1 MLIAAVQ
8 SADDQLIRQLGD
20 LCGSL
25 YSSVIDQVRD
35 KKAIV
40 FYAADHVSQL
50 MNASTCTARRVNW
63 HRRTVPCADDGLDVG

>member
-1 MLIAAVQ
+1 MLIGLYQ

-20 LCGSL
+20 LCGSFI
-25 YSSVIDQVRD
+25 SSVIDQVRD

-40 FYAADHVSQL
+40 FYAATTVSQL

-63 HRRTVPCADDGLDVG
+63 PAGTVPCADDGLDVG